1 MTCTICT
8 VYTYD
13 RENHLLFTLDAAG
26 GEHRIS
32 VTSSTVAGEVCLTA
46 KPQRIDNVYQ
56 DSRFNQMAGAAIPP
70 KSGSEGSE
78 ASAAGGQQANMLCCP
93 VLRGSQVLG
102 IIQCVRDTPP
112 LFSLS
117 DEEWLIDF
125 AQQVAM
131 AALHTFHENS
141 AAYKVFGLV
150 DALCT
155 ISSEVRDSEALQTN
169 IKNVVRGALVCE
181 KVNVYSIDTMRQELL
196 ADSHLAHQDT
206 IHDITAQI
214 KTVEAEV
221 RQGVKAGGESGGGA
235 SEQTDLGAHS
245 AAEQLAKL
253 KSQLDSAVM
262 LQDASKGMHVRI
274 KFKQGLVGLA
284 AASGGFQNTQHISST
299 TELVDYEGRSVHGR
313 PVRNML
319 CACVYT
325 EDGDLVGLIQA
336 INKKHGVFTSAD
348 EKLVQT
354 LAAQAGVML
363 HHSQLLIT
371 MRKQSLAR
379 FDLCQYAVK
388 VLDCKDNLD
397 VCKMVEIHG
406 AKVMNARKCSLW
418 IYEQHRHSIWTV
430 DSNGEVLRKS
440 LREVATTVVGKAA
453 VSGEMGMQNFSEL
466 TEGTNSAED
475 DEDMLNDDAIHK
487 EHGQRSHMGSQYQA
501 CILAQPVLSSSDR
514 SVLLG
519 VVECINKRDGVY
531 DQDDQYVISL
541 LATMTAAALENL
553 RGSVATGESS
563 ITPVQNR
570 RISSCYSSPPDPL
583 R

>member
-1 MTCTICT
+1 MTCTVCT

-32 VTSSTVAGEVCLTA
+32 VTNSTIAGNVCLTA
-46 KPQRIDNVYQ
+46 KPQRIDNVYE
-56 DSRFNQMAGAAIPP
+56 DSRFNQMAG
-70 KSGSEGSE
+70 
-78 ASAAGGQQANMLCCP
+78 GQHANMLCCP
-93 VLRGSQVLG
+93 VMRGSQVLG

-112 LFSLS
+112 LFTLS

-155 ISSEVRDSEALQTN
+155 ISSEVRDSEALQIN
-169 IKNVVRGALVCE
+169 IKNVVRAALVCE
-181 KVNVYSIDTMRQELL
+181 KVNVYMIDTMRQELL

-206 IHDITAQI
+206 IYDITAQI
-214 KTVEAEV
+214 KTTEAEL
-221 RQGVKAGGESGGGA
+221 RQGVKVAGGSGGG
-235 SEQTDLGAHS
+235 GAGENDPGARS
-245 AAEQLAKL
+245 AEQLAEL
-253 KSQLDSAVM
+253 KSQLDGAVM

-274 KFKQGLVGLA
+274 KFKQGLVGMA
-284 AASGGFQNTQHISST
+284 AASGGFLNTQHISSS
-299 TELVDYEGRSVHGR
+299 TELVDYERRSVHGR

-348 EKLVQT
+348 EKLLQT

-430 DSNGEVLRKS
+430 DSNGEVLRNS

-466 TEGTNSAED
+466 TEGATSADDD
-475 DEDMLNDDAIHK
+475 DEMLHGHTH
-487 EHGQRSHMGSQYQA
+487 HGQRSHMGSQYQA

-519 VVECINKRDGVY
+519 VVECVNKRDGVY

-553 RGSVATGESS
+553 RGSVATGEC
-563 ITPVQNR
+563 PKR
-570 RISSCYSSPPDPL
+570 
-583 R
+583 